1 MRATVEH
8 IGIDED
14 LPPIK
19 IKLVRGREDLSI
31 KVIYR
36 DIIKGKYAFVENILV
51 ILVIR

>member
-19 IKLVRGREDLSI
+19 IKVVKGREDLSI
-31 KVIYR
+31 KV
-36 DIIKGKYAFVENILV
+36 FFLF
-51 ILVIR
+51 